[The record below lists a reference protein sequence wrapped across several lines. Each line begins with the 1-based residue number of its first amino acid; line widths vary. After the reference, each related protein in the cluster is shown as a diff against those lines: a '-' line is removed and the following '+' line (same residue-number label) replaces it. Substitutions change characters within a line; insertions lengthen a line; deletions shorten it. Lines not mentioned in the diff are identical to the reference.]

1 MKQKNILTIYSICII
16 FLFISINISH
26 FIKSS
31 ASESLNK
38 ILYEKNDISKSV
50 SNLSSFIYD
59 DLRKLKQNDLQI
71 ETNLIIVNEIVS
83 IVNRINLELN
93 NSYSTNDELS
103 LSDIQSIN
111 FIGLIA
117 EYYIT
122 YTIINFYL

>member
-1 MKQKNILTIYSICII
+1 MKQKNILTIYSICIV
-16 FLFISINISH
+16 FLFVSINISH

-122 YTIINFYL
+122 YTIIYFYL